1 MDDSEKIN
9 QQLSSSLKWA
19 FYAGVFLVG
28 CFAVPV
34 MSGGKQAELCIY
46 AKINPNTASVSEL
59 AQMPSIGTKK
69 AQAIIDYRNEQ
80 LAGGFDKL
88 TTGGTKK
95 VFKTATD
102 LGKVK
107 GIGEKT
113 VEKLEPFFDFGEE

>member
-1 MDDSEKIN
+1 MDDSEKIE

-34 MSGGKQAELCIY
+34 FCSGKQAELCIC

-59 AQMPSIGTKK
+59 AQMPAIGPKR

-80 LAGGFDKL
+80 SALGKEKAFE
-88 TTGGTKK
+88 
-95 VFKTATD
+95 TAAD
-102 LGKVK
+102 LEKVK
-107 GIGEKT
+107 GIGKKT
-113 VEKLEPFFDFGEE
+113 VEKLEPFFDFDEKD